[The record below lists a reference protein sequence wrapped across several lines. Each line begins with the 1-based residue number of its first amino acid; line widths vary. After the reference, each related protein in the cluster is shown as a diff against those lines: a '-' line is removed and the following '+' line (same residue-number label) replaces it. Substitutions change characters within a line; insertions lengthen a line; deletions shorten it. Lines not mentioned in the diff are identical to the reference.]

1 MERASGERDGRKSE
15 CEEVPLSCR
24 EGRPLGVS
32 DQLLL
37 TVTETSQILRLSR
50 SRVYELLYSGVLP
63 SVKIGSSRRV
73 RRADLEWFVNHLEE
87 AS

>member
-1 MERASGERDGRKSE
+1 MEIEAQWENANAQVGEKSVQGCRD
-15 CEEVPLSCR
+15 
-24 EGRPLGVS
+24 GRPLGVS

-37 TVTETSQILRLSR
+37 TVAETSQILRLSR